1 MKKTQG
7 KANPKEITAILTKEL
22 GDV

>member
-7 KANPKEITAILTKEL
+7 KANPKEITAVLTGEL
-22 GDV
+22 NS

>member
-7 KANPKEITAILTKEL
+7 KANPKEITAILTREL
-22 GDV
+22 GNA